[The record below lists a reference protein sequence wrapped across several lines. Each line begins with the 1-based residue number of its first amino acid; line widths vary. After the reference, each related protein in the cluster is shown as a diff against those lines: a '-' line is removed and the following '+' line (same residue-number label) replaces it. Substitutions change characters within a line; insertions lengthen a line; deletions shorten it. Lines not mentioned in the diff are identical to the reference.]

1 MNSRLDVIGIG
12 NAMVDAIIPS
22 NQGEIEKNNLNRN
35 SMNLIDEELKN
46 KLHSNYS
53 IKEMVGGGSL
63 GNSMF
68 GITSFGGNGSFIGK
82 IKEDEIG
89 IFLQNDMVREGLKF
103 PLGFTSPN
111 ISTGCCTIFVEQDG
125 TRTMCTYLG
134 AGTLIGPEDIKEKY
148 IKNHQI
154 AYLEG
159 YLWDNEKAKQAM
171 KKMVDISKADQQKIA
186 FTLSD
191 LFCVARHRD
200 SFKDLIESDVD
211 ILFGN
216 HDEFSAMVNSTNLDD
231 GIAYAKSLN
240 ILAIITLAGKG
251 SLIIVNDK
259 VIEVKP
265 EPVAKLVDTTGA
277 GDLFAAGFLYG
288 ITHQKSYEESGRLAS
303 IAASEIISHFGARP
317 KVKLSTLI

>member
-22 NQGEIEKNNLNRN
+22 NQEEIEKNNLNRN
-35 SMNLIDEELKN
+35 SMNLIDEELKD
-46 KLHSNYS
+46 KLHSNYP

-82 IKEDEIG
+82 IKEDKVG
-89 IFLQNDMVREGLKF
+89 VFLQNDMIREGLKF

-125 TRTMCTYLG
+125 IRTMCTFLG
-134 AGTLIGPEDIKEKY
+134 AGTLIGPEDIKEEDV
-148 IKNHQI
+148 KNHQI

-171 KKMVDISKADQQKIA
+171 KKMVDICKADQQKIA

-191 LFCVARHRD
+191 LFCVDRHRD
-200 SFKDLIESDVD
+200 SFKNLIESDVD

-288 ITHQKSYEESGRLAS
+288 ITHQKNYEESGRLAS
-303 IAASEIISHFGARP
+303 IAASEIISHYGARP
-317 KVKLSTLI
+317 KVKLSKLI